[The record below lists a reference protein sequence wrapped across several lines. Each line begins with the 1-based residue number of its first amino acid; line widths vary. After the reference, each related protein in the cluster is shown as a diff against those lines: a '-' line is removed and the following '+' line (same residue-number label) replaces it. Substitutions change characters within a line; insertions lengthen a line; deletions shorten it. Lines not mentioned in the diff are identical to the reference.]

1 MGGAFVVL
9 YQREW
14 SGLGGGAK
22 GRCQKRWGRV
32 KLRPAGGFTAKTG
45 WCYHLMKTCKNKV
58 SVVKSNEMRC
68 FSWIKAA
75 GGELPAHSLHHVC
88 DKAVRDART
97 RLLCQ
102 IEGVFQ
108 LLNGPNATATRP
120 PLLLQLDKS
129 NTKDFVSCAMQNHQR
144 YNRMFSN
151 SWSVLQI

>member
-1 MGGAFVVL
+1 MGRGAFVVL

-14 SGLGGGAK
+14 SGLGRGG
-22 GRCQKRWGRV
+22 QKRWGRV
-32 KLRPAGGFTAKTG
+32 KLRPAGSFTAKTG
-45 WCYHLMKTCKNKV
+45 WCYRLMKTCKNKV
-58 SVVKSNEMRC
+58 SVVKSKEMRR

-97 RLLCQ
+97 GLLCQ

-108 LLNGPNATATRP
+108 LLNGPDATATRP

-129 NTKDFVSCAMQNHQR
+129 NTKDFVSCAMQNHPAG

-151 SWSVLQI
+151 SWSILQI